1 MDTKNKSNNDDF
13 LQDKKKDNTT
23 SPTNLKSS
31 KISNF
36 KLILTI
42 LIISFFII
50 LGVFVGV
57 FFSFIQD
64 VPEIADLK
72 SYKPN
77 LTTSIYDDKGE
88 LISQLYTEQ
97 RTLVKISDIPI
108 NLQNAIIAKEDPN
121 FYKHSG
127 FDIKG
132 ILRAAI
138 NNLIHKKVVEGA
150 STITQ
155 QLARNLFLT
164 REKTFSRKIKEVILS
179 LQIEKYYTKQ
189 EILELYCN
197 QIYFGHGAYGV
208 EAASRTYFGKNVTEL
223 TLPECALLAALPQA
237 PSQIDP
243 YKNPELSIQKRN
255 IVLNKM
261 FEHGYITENEKIE
274 AEATPIKLSKF
285 EVKNAPYFVEYIRQ
299 QLEATYG
306 SSIYKSGLKVYTTLN
321 THMQNIAQKLFFN
334 HINNLQ
340 KKIHNS
346 STSMIDK
353 KLQGAMIAI
362 DPNTGYIKVMIGGV
376 DFSESEFNRATQAKR
391 QTGSAFKPI
400 LYTAAIENGFRIS
413 DVLLDSPIVFQN
425 ENGTLWKPENFTGKF
440 SGPIIILNALTHSI
454 NVATVKLAHQV
465 GLSNI
470 KKYARKLG
478 ISSPLGN
485 DYTIALGSSSLSLIE
500 LTNAYAPF
508 ANGGMQVEPMAI
520 LSIKDNS
527 GRTLNQRSVK
537 ISEAISPA
545 TAYIITFMLEN
556 VVNKGT
562 AKIIR
567 QMGFAGPCAGKT
579 GTTNDH
585 TDAWFIGFTPEIV
598 VGIWI
603 GFDEKEPMG
612 RSMVGGYAAAPLWAN
627 FMLNTYYSSNKE
639 FYIPDN
645 IIFKKICTK
654 SGKLATQNCP
664 NTMDVPFIKDTE
676 PTELCT
682 LHGGVQINNF
692 LNEDLQSYDDWDENI
707 ENDEGKVSI
716 KTFKK
721 PLEKLPNKTKN
732 EMGGDEKASEITDT
746 LNF

>member
-1 MDTKNKSNNDDF
+1 MDIKNKSNNNDF
-13 LQDKKKDNTT
+13 IQNKKKDNIT
-23 SPTNLKSS
+23 PPANLKSR
-31 KISNF
+31 KISGF

-42 LIISFFII
+42 FIISFFII
-50 LGVFVGV
+50 FGIFVGV
-57 FFSFIQD
+57 FVSFMQD
-64 VPEIADLK
+64 IPEIADLK

-77 LTTSIYDDKGE
+77 LATSIYDDKGE

-108 NLQNAIIAKEDPN
+108 TLQNAIIAKEDPN

-132 ILRAAI
+132 ILRATI
-138 NNLIHKKVVEGA
+138 NNLMHKKVVEGA

-237 PSQIDP
+237 PSQINP
-243 YKNPELSIQKRN
+243 YKNPEIAIEKRN
-255 IVLNKM
+255 IVLDKM
-261 FEHGYITENEKIE
+261 VEHGYITENEKIQ
-274 AEATPIKLSKF
+274 AESTPIKLSKF

-306 SSIYKSGLKVYTTLN
+306 SSIYKSGLKVFTTLN
-321 THMQNIAQKLFFN
+321 TRMQNIAQKLFST

-340 KKIHNS
+340 KKIQGAS
-346 STSMIDK
+346 GTMLDK

-376 DFSESEFNRATQAKR
+376 DFSESEFNRAIQAKR

-400 LYTAAIENGFRIS
+400 VYTAAIENGFRIS

-425 ENGTLWKPENFTGKF
+425 ENGTSWKPENFTGKF
-440 SGPIIILNALTHSI
+440 SGPMIILNAITHSI
-454 NVATVKLAHQV
+454 NVATVKLANQV

-485 DYTIALGSSSLSLIE
+485 DYTVALGSSSLSLIE
-500 LTNAYAPF
+500 LTNSFATF
-508 ANGGMQVEPMAI
+508 ANGGMYVEPMSI
-520 LSIKDNS
+520 LSVKDNS
-527 GRTLNQRSVK
+527 GRTLEQRSVK
-537 ISEAISPA
+537 ISEAISPT
-545 TAYIITFMLEN
+545 TAYIMTFMMEN
-556 VVNKGT
+556 VINKGT

-585 TDAWFIGFTPEIV
+585 TDAWFIGFTPEII

-639 FYIPDN
+639 FSIPDD

-664 NTMDVPFIKDTE
+664 NTIDAPFINDTE

-682 LHGGVQINNF
+682 LHTGIQISNF
-692 LNEDLQSYDDWDENI
+692 LNEDLQSYDNWDENI
-707 ENDEGKVSI
+707 ENGEGGESF

-721 PLEKLPNKTKN
+721 PSKKLPDKTEK
-732 EMGGDEKASEITDT
+732 EVEGDEEAPEATDT

>member
-1 MDTKNKSNNDDF
+1 MNYKNKSN
-13 LQDKKKDNTT
+13 
-23 SPTNLKSS
+23 STNSDSS
-31 KISNF
+31 KQKKISGF
-36 KLILTI
+36 KLILTVI
-42 LIISFFII
+42 IISFFII
-50 LGVFVGV
+50 LGAFIGV
-57 FFSFIQD
+57 FISFMQD
-64 VPEIADLK
+64 IPEITDLK
-72 SYKPN
+72 NYKPN

-97 RTLVKISDIPI
+97 RTLVKISDIPVI
-108 NLQNAIIAKEDPN
+108 LQNAIIAKEDPN

-132 ILRAAI
+132 ILRATI
-138 NNLIHKKVVEGA
+138 NNLMHKKVVEGA

-208 EAASRTYFGKNVTEL
+208 EAAARTYFGKNVTEL

-243 YKNPELSIQKRN
+243 YKNMQIAIEKRN

-261 FEHGYITENEKIE
+261 LEHGYINENEKIQ
-274 AEATPIKLSKF
+274 AESTPIILSKF

-321 THMQNIAQKLFFN
+321 TRMQNIAQKLFTT

-340 KKIHNS
+340 KKIE
-346 STSMIDK
+346 STSGTKLDK

-362 DPNTGYIKVMIGGV
+362 DPNTGYIKMMIGGI

-400 LYTAAIENGFRIS
+400 VYTAAIENGFRVS
-413 DVLLDSPIVFQN
+413 DILLDSPIVFQN
-425 ENGTLWKPENFTGKF
+425 ENGTSWKPENFTGKF
-440 SGPIIILNALTHSI
+440 SGPMIILNALTHSI
-454 NVATVKLAHQV
+454 NVATVKLANQV

-485 DYTIALGSSSLSLIE
+485 DYTVALGSSSLSLIE
-500 LTNAYAPF
+500 LTDAFTAF
-508 ANGGMQVEPMAI
+508 ANGGMLVEPMSI
-520 LSIKDNS
+520 LSVKDNS
-527 GRTLNQRSVK
+527 GRTLEQRSIK

-545 TAYIITFMLEN
+545 TAYIMTFMMEN
-556 VVNKGT
+556 VINKGT

-567 QMGFAGPCAGKT
+567 QMGFNGPCAGKT

-585 TDAWFIGFTPEIV
+585 TDAWFIGYTPEIV
-598 VGIWI
+598 VGIWV

-612 RSMVGGYAAAPLWAN
+612 RAMVGGYAAAPLWAN
-627 FMLNTYYSSNKE
+627 FMLNTYYSSNSE
-639 FYIPDN
+639 FSIPDD
-645 IIFKKICTK
+645 IVFKKICTK
-654 SGKLATQNCP
+654 SGKLATQSCP
-664 NTMDVPFIKDTE
+664 NTIDAPFINNTE
-676 PTELCT
+676 PTDSCT
-682 LHGGVQINNF
+682 QHTGIQISNF
-692 LNEDLQSYDDWDENI
+692 LNEDLQSYDNWDENL
-707 ENDEGKVSI
+707 EDGEGGETSS
-716 KTFKK
+716 TTKK
-721 PLEKLPNKTKN
+721 QMKKLPEKT
-732 EMGGDEKASEITDT
+732 EKEIEGEEEAPESTDT